1 MDIFGEVNH
10 WEKTEGAS
18 IFCSIINVPNPVI
31 LDYGCGAGNYSF
43 AAAYAFD
50 QKCKVCAVDI
60 NRQCLEYVNQKARD
74 EGIDCITTS
83 IGREDYRH
91 DFDYDTFDLIIY
103 SDIFHGEERLY
114 GGLHR
119 FVMIEEAKRTLKN
132 NGVLAVLP
140 FHLSNF
146 RDSNKKK
153 SKYTYKK
160 LIDEICSYGF
170 TYTGKDQEG
179 IHFEKV
185 YSPYYQQKGGVTFDG
200 LERGKMLIF
209 ELTGKPGP

>member
-31 LDYGCGAGNYSF
+31 LDYGCGA
-43 AAAYAFD
+43 
-50 QKCKVCAVDI
+50 VDI
-60 NRQCLEYVNQKARD
+60 NGQCLEYVNQKARD

-153 SKYTYKK
+153 SKYTHKK

-185 YSPYYQQKGGVTFDG
+185 YSPYYQQKGGV
-200 LERGKMLIF
+200 LIINKRAASRSMVWN
-209 ELTGKPGP
+209 GVRC

>member
-60 NRQCLEYVNQKARD
+60 NGQCLEYVNQKARD

-91 DFDYDTFDLIIY
+91 HLWLNKKPKGRRRNHNYMHADAPALPYLNIY
-103 SDIFHGEERLY
+103 SDIL
-114 GGLHR
+114 
-119 FVMIEEAKRTLKN
+119 
-132 NGVLAVLP
+132 
-140 FHLSNF
+140 
-146 RDSNKKK
+146 K

-185 YSPYYQQKGGVTFDG
+185 YSPYYQQKGGITFDG